1 MSNIFDLER
10 KKQLELTTA
19 GVVELADAPDSK
31 SGLGNQVGVQ
41 FSPPAPIFNITAME
55 V

>member
-1 MSNIFDLER
+1 MFDLMC
-10 KKQLELTTA
+10 KKHLKSTIA

-41 FSPPAPIFNITAME
+41 FSPPAPNFY
-55 V
+55 